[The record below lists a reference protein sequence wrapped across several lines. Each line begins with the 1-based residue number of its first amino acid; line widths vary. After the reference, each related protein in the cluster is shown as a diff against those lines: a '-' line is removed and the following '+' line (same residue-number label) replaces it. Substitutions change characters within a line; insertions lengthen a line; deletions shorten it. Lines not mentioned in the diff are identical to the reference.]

1 MVIREYRRVSGYVQ
15 GVGFRYRTK
24 YAAEA
29 VGVTGWVSNM
39 WNGEVEME
47 VQGTPEQLDEMFR
60 QILRARYIRVDN
72 MTRREIPLEMNER
85 GFHIR

>member
-1 MVIREYRRVSGYVQ
+1 MVIREYRRVSGFVQ

-24 YAAEA
+24 YAAES

-60 QILRARYIRVDN
+60 QILRARYIRVEN